1 MRLSKG
7 GAMKYKIKR
16 IVAMLLL
23 CIGICGIMP
32 ITAYAGGGAINGDVE
47 DIINLNGKLEYIN
60 RSELYY
66 LDMKEADFMDW
77 APGMLNTIA
86 NVVFDFIK
94 WLAKCTCM
102 LFYHCMNFNLADMM
116 SAEIDSIQE
125 ALRDN
130 IFEPLFLIAF
140 AGAAVIIIK
149 KMMQRDMMGS
159 FGQILKVVGITI
171 LSLWLVKDSG
181 TAITSATNI
190 TKSISCD
197 ALAGMA
203 GTETTDIASYAA
215 NSAGTLWLNLIHMPW
230 EFIEFNGEP
239 VADEDIEEKYLDEF
253 YAPGTSARKEL
264 VKSYAGNAFSTD
276 RGGEKIGFMLLYL
289 IPFAIKCV
297 IFIVMAVLSLVF
309 QLIALLWLF
318 LAPIVLL
325 LAMIPGY
332 EGVISTWLRK
342 MLEAQLSIL
351 VMSFIIGLLIKID
364 DMLFNTGAESWG
376 WLIVIIVQAV
386 INVVVI
392 IKRDELLGALS
403 KVGAPNPGA
412 AINKSLHA
420 GKGAASVGA
429 NAAVAAG
436 KAGEAGV
443 GLAARGISAVGMRT
457 ADIVKTNQQ
466 TAIMSAAG
474 NYQMDYNTQ
483 SKKKVERPV
492 MASMS
497 KESETVRAT
506 VNREPVAVN
515 GSVRPQNA
523 AKTVSRP
530 RMDNYSNVIA
540 FDASRR
546 EQRGLTEPGK
556 PDGAVKRPSMKPTQQ
571 AGATDKKTEAA
582 VKPAAQVMRDNA
594 AARANE
600 IRSKNEEPTA
610 RPRSSVPLEK
620 KDTVQDMKEN
630 VEKVSRGSK
639 SKQI

>member
-1 MRLSKG
+1 
-7 GAMKYKIKR
+7 MKYKIKR

-23 CIGICGIMP
+23 CIGICCIMP
-32 ITAYAGGGAINGDVE
+32 ITVYAGGAINGDVE
-47 DIINLNGKLEYIN
+47 DITKLEGKLKYIN
-60 RSELYY
+60 RSDLYY

-102 LFYHCMNFNLADMM
+102 LFYHCMNFNLAEMM
-116 SAEIDSIQE
+116 SAEINSIQE

-140 AGAAVIIIK
+140 AGAAIIIIK
-149 KMMQRDMMGS
+149 KMMHRDMMGS

-215 NSAGTLWLNLIHMPW
+215 NSAGTLWLNLIHVPW

-239 VADEDIEEKYLDEF
+239 VADEDIEDKYLNLN
-253 YAPGTSARKEL
+253 YAPGTSPRKEL

-364 DMLFNTGAESWG
+364 DMLFSTGAESWG

-412 AINKSLHA
+412 AINKSLRA
-420 GKGAASVGA
+420 GREAASAGA
-429 NAAVAAG
+429 DAAVAAG
-436 KAGEAGV
+436 KTGAVGV
-443 GLAARGISAVGMRT
+443 GLAARGISAVGMKT

-474 NYQMDYNTQ
+474 NYQMDYNTR
-483 SKKKVERPV
+483 SKRKVERPV
-492 MASMS
+492 MASMTR
-497 KESETVRAT
+497 ESETVRAT

-523 AKTVSRP
+523 PKTVSRP
-530 RMDNYSNVIA
+530 RMDNYNVIA

-546 EQRGLTEPGK
+546 ENRGFTEPGK
-556 PDGAVKRPSMKPTQQ
+556 TDGAVRRPSMKPTQQ
-571 AGATDKKTEAA
+571 TGAADKKSEST

-600 IRSKNEEPTA
+600 IRSKNEEPAA

>member
-1 MRLSKG
+1 
-7 GAMKYKIKR
+7 MKYKIKM
-16 IVAMLLL
+16 VMAMLLMCLGIL
-23 CIGICGIMP
+23 CIMS
-32 ITAYAGGGAINGDVE
+32 ITASAGGGAINGDVT
-47 DIINLNGKLEYIN
+47 DITNLHGKLGYIN
-60 RSELYY
+60 RSDLYY

-102 LFYHCMNFNLADMM
+102 LFYHCMNFNLAEML
-116 SAEIDSIQE
+116 SSEINSIQE
-125 ALRDN
+125 ALRNN

-140 AGAAVIIIK
+140 AGSAMIIIK
-149 KMMQRDMMGS
+149 KMLHRDMMGS
-159 FGQILKVVGITI
+159 FGQVLKVVGIMI

-181 TAITSATNI
+181 TAITATTNI
-190 TKSISCD
+190 TKSISCQ

-215 NSAGTLWLNLIHMPW
+215 NSSGSLWLNLIHMPW
-230 EFIEFNGEP
+230 RFIEFNGEP
-239 VADEDIEEKYLDEF
+239 VTDDDIENKYLNTT
-253 YAPGTSARKEL
+253 YAPGTSERKEL
-264 VKSYAGNAFSTD
+264 VKNYAGNAFSTD

-297 IFIVMAVLSLVF
+297 IYIVMAVLSLVF

-364 DMLFNTGAESWG
+364 DMLFSIGAETWG
-376 WLIVIIVQAV
+376 WLIVLIVQAV

-403 KVGAPNPGA
+403 KVGAANPSA

-420 GKGAASVGA
+420 GKQAASAGA
-429 NAAVAAG
+429 NAAIAAG
-436 KAGEAGV
+436 KAGVAGA
-443 GLAARGISAVGMRT
+443 GLAARGISSVGMRT

-466 TAIMSAAG
+466 TAIMTAAG

-483 SKKKVERPV
+483 SKRKVERPV
-492 MASMS
+492 MS
-497 KESETVRAT
+497 KESETVRET

-515 GSVRPQNA
+515 GTVRPQNA
-523 AKTVSRP
+523 PKTVSRP

-546 EQRGLTEPGK
+546 EQRGFSDPIKQGG
-556 PDGAVKRPSMKPTQQ
+556 DVKRPSMKPTQQ
-571 AGATDKKTEAA
+571 VSTTDKKGEPTA
-582 VKPAAQVMRDNA
+582 KPAALMRDNA

-600 IRSKNEEPTA
+600 IRRKNEEPVV
-610 RPRSSVPLEK
+610 RPKRSVPPAK
-620 KDTVQDMKEN
+620 KDTVQDVKEN
-630 VEKVSRGSK
+630 IEKVSSGSK
-639 SKQI
+639 TKQI

>member
-1 MRLSKG
+1 
-7 GAMKYKIKR
+7 MKYKIKR

-23 CIGICGIMP
+23 CIGICCIMP
-32 ITAYAGGGAINGDVE
+32 ITVYAGGAINGDVE
-47 DIINLNGKLEYIN
+47 DITKLEGKLKYIN
-60 RSELYY
+60 RSDLYY

-102 LFYHCMNFNLADMM
+102 LFYHCMNFNLAEMM
-116 SAEIDSIQE
+116 SAEINSIQE

-140 AGAAVIIIK
+140 AGAAIIIIK
-149 KMMQRDMMGS
+149 KMMHRDMMGS

-215 NSAGTLWLNLIHMPW
+215 NSAGTLWLNLIHVPW

-239 VADEDIEEKYLDEF
+239 VAEEDIEDKYLNLN
-253 YAPGTSARKEL
+253 YAPGTSPRKEL

-364 DMLFNTGAESWG
+364 DMLFSTGAESWG

-412 AINKSLHA
+412 AINKSLRA
-420 GKGAASVGA
+420 GREAASAGA
-429 NAAVAAG
+429 DAAVAAG
-436 KAGEAGV
+436 KTGAVGV
-443 GLAARGISAVGMRT
+443 GLAARGISAVGMKT

-474 NYQMDYNTQ
+474 NYQMDYNTR
-483 SKKKVERPV
+483 SKRKVERPV
-492 MASMS
+492 MASMTR
-497 KESETVRAT
+497 ESETVRAT

-523 AKTVSRP
+523 PKTVSRP

-546 EQRGLTEPGK
+546 ENRGFTEPGK
-556 PDGAVKRPSMKPTQQ
+556 TDGAVRRPSMKPTQQ
-571 AGATDKKTEAA
+571 AAA
-582 VKPAAQVMRDNA
+582 ADQKSGNTVKPAAQVMRDNA

-600 IRSKNEEPTA
+600 IRSKNEEPAA
-610 RPRSSVPLEK
+610 RPRSSVPPVK
-620 KDTVQDMKEN
+620 KDTVQGMKKN

>member
-1 MRLSKG
+1 
-7 GAMKYKIKR
+7 MKFKIKR

-23 CIGICGIMP
+23 CIGICCIMP
-32 ITAYAGGGAINGDVE
+32 ITVYAGGAINGDVE
-47 DIINLNGKLEYIN
+47 DITKLEGKLKYIN
-60 RSELYY
+60 RSDLYY

-102 LFYHCMNFNLADMM
+102 LFYHCMNFNLAELM
-116 SAEIDSIQE
+116 SSEINSIQE

-140 AGAAVIIIK
+140 AGAAIIIIK
-149 KMMQRDMMGS
+149 KMMHRDMMGS

-215 NSAGTLWLNLIHMPW
+215 NSAGTLWLNLIHVPW

-239 VADEDIEEKYLDEF
+239 VADEDIEDKYLNLN
-253 YAPGTSARKEL
+253 YAPGTSPRKEL

-364 DMLFNTGAESWG
+364 DMLFSTGAESWG

-412 AINKSLHA
+412 AINKSLRA
-420 GKGAASVGA
+420 GREAASAGA
-429 NAAVAAG
+429 DAAVAAG
-436 KAGEAGV
+436 KTGAVGV
-443 GLAARGISAVGMRT
+443 GLAARGISAVGMKT

-474 NYQMDYNTQ
+474 NYQMDYNTR
-483 SKKKVERPV
+483 SKRKVERPV
-492 MASMS
+492 MASMTR
-497 KESETVRAT
+497 ESETVRVT

-515 GSVRPQNA
+515 GSVKPQNA
-523 AKTVSRP
+523 PKTVSRP

-546 EQRGLTEPGK
+546 ENRGFTEPGK
-556 PDGAVKRPSMKPTQQ
+556 TDGAVRRPSMKPTQQ
-571 AGATDKKTEAA
+571 AAA
-582 VKPAAQVMRDNA
+582 ADQKSGNTVKPAAQVMRDNA

-600 IRSKNEEPTA
+600 IRSKNEEPAA
-610 RPRSSVPLEK
+610 RPKRSVPPVK

-630 VEKVSRGSK
+630 VEKVSRK
-639 SKQI
+639 L

>member
-1 MRLSKG
+1 
-7 GAMKYKIKR
+7 MKYKIKR

-23 CIGICGIMP
+23 CIGICCIMP
-32 ITAYAGGGAINGDVE
+32 ITVYAGGAINGDVE
-47 DIINLNGKLEYIN
+47 DITKLEGKLKYIN
-60 RSELYY
+60 RSDLYY

-102 LFYHCMNFNLADMM
+102 LFYHCMNFNLAEMM
-116 SAEIDSIQE
+116 SAEINSIQE

-140 AGAAVIIIK
+140 AGAAIIIIK
-149 KMMQRDMMGS
+149 KMMHRDMMGS

-215 NSAGTLWLNLIHMPW
+215 NSAGTLWLNLIHVPW

-239 VADEDIEEKYLDEF
+239 VADEDIEDKYLNLN
-253 YAPGTSARKEL
+253 YAPGTSPRKEL

-364 DMLFNTGAESWG
+364 DMLFSIGAESWG

-412 AINKSLHA
+412 AINKSLRA
-420 GKGAASVGA
+420 GREAASAGA
-429 NAAVAAG
+429 DAAVAAG
-436 KAGEAGV
+436 KTGAVGV
-443 GLAARGISAVGMRT
+443 GLAARGISAVGMKT

-483 SKKKVERPV
+483 SKRKVERPV
-492 MASMS
+492 MASMTR
-497 KESETVRAT
+497 ESET

-523 AKTVSRP
+523 PKTVSRP

-546 EQRGLTEPGK
+546 ENRGFTEPGK
-556 PDGAVKRPSMKPTQQ
+556 TDGAVRRPSMKPTQQ

-600 IRSKNEEPTA
+600 IRSKNVEPAA
-610 RPRSSVPLEK
+610 RPRSSVPPVK

>member
-1 MRLSKG
+1 
-7 GAMKYKIKR
+7 MKFKIKR

-23 CIGICGIMP
+23 CIGICCIMP
-32 ITAYAGGGAINGDVE
+32 ITVYAGGAINGDVE
-47 DIINLNGKLEYIN
+47 DITKLEGKLKYIN
-60 RSELYY
+60 RSDLYY

-102 LFYHCMNFNLADMM
+102 LFYHCMNFNLAELM
-116 SAEIDSIQE
+116 SSEINSIQE

-140 AGAAVIIIK
+140 AGAAIIIIK
-149 KMMQRDMMGS
+149 KMMHRDMMGS

-215 NSAGTLWLNLIHMPW
+215 NSAGTLWLNLIHVPW

-239 VADEDIEEKYLDEF
+239 VADEDIEDKYLNLN
-253 YAPGTSARKEL
+253 YAPGTSPRKEL

-364 DMLFNTGAESWG
+364 DMLFSTGAESWG

-412 AINKSLHA
+412 AINKSLRA
-420 GKGAASVGA
+420 GREAASAGA
-429 NAAVAAG
+429 DAAVAAG
-436 KAGEAGV
+436 KTGAVGV
-443 GLAARGISAVGMRT
+443 GLAARGISAVGMKT

-474 NYQMDYNTQ
+474 NYQMDYNTR
-483 SKKKVERPV
+483 SKRKVERPV
-492 MASMS
+492 MASMTR
-497 KESETVRAT
+497 ESETVRVT

-515 GSVRPQNA
+515 GSVKPQNA
-523 AKTVSRP
+523 PKTVSRP

-546 EQRGLTEPGK
+546 ENRGFTEPGK
-556 PDGAVKRPSMKPTQQ
+556 TDGAVRRPSMKPTQQ
-571 AGATDKKTEAA
+571 AAA
-582 VKPAAQVMRDNA
+582 ADQKSGNTVKPAAQVMRDNA